1 MFMWK
6 IQIQVFRS
14 LLLTVPLFFSI
25 ASAFAEETVGISQQL
40 KIIPL
45 KNAGFEDADPKKPER
60 PADWQGY
67 NWISSDQAHSGKKA
81 LKLGNFQ
88 WAGQK
93 FTIAP
98 EDVGKNITARF
109 YAKGKGELQFFFS
122 HGKTVEKKE
131 IGTHG
136 DWKSRQ
142 AFFALSDEYM
152 PYSYTMIIPPG
163 TEYSSV
169 SIGASHPVEAYI
181 DDVTVTIG
189 GAAKKVEAST
199 GNSVIPEPENDK
211 LVNIAPYAKVRTD
224 PWGFNAGRMVDGIQ
238 YTGLHL
244 SKHPWKKSC
253 SYEFRYDKP
262 QTIAGIRFSLASGGF
277 VIWADT
283 TGDGKYDKGLVMEEG
298 YTPGSYWGSVEWP
311 FYGKAFYPYVKAY
324 AVKLTTFSKS
334 QAVFEFEIF
343 SPSKTISPEKLAP
356 IALAKEVPML
366 EQGAVLPP
374 VELGSAR
381 RYLQGYHVEPWMFDC
396 PGWIKKNPRPPLK
409 DWPPFQ
415 KMMAGLRE
423 MNCNLVWLFPPKTW
437 DETITKGRKECT
449 YKSDVMWPS
458 QVHTYSYQDHLLKE
472 FCDELHGAGMEVFTQ
487 DRDNSCKITKPDNV
501 PETPV
506 FSWVTRELFKRSGA
520 EMAAEGV
527 DGVPVCVDEA
537 YFGGAPSFKLGKED
551 PKKTDLE
558 NKKIIEQNKSVEA
571 ARKAFAERWK
581 LGDNPVYP
589 EKREDTEL
597 FRKWQIF
604 YYEQIASF
612 MDGTSKYVKKS
623 NPKAK
628 TVSNLVAFEAFN
640 NRAQW
645 GVAEDIIGW
654 NADIDYLGTDPYHT
668 LDDVFGC
675 YTASIMS
682 KSLIAGNRKKQT
694 IVTLNGPWGWGGK
707 AKQPGAFEVC
717 PPISIIGSV
726 LGAAS
731 QGCQAYAFW
740 RYYNIVAM
748 EYGRHV
754 GKAFEILDTMA
765 AWGSREASMP
775 KDIAVLRS
783 RASED
788 WWQLKYAGDF
798 SKDSILPYIH
808 YLWTARFLMS
818 KGYPYELFYMEQPE
832 SYKNLSAYK
841 LIILPFPYSV
851 SKEAC
856 AKIEE
861 ALKAGSKVIAMGA
874 RGETDEIGN
883 ACNGSPLKKLIEEK
897 KIEFIDDKIEK
908 VGDYPEFNKKF
919 KGKLDELLGER
930 KTLDFNSYGL
940 DVQVGCLEKSP
951 SEKFV
956 VMINWSGKDC
966 PVDLGVRMP
975 EGKYRLLM
983 RTLDG
988 AYGAKIGGK
997 EELSAKDLS
1006 SFRVLMKNGEAIVLF
1021 ASGIK

>member
-1 MFMWK
+1 MKNRVLMCLAVAAASNLCSLMLQAADVAPSAQAPK
-6 IQIQVFRS
+6 QVQI
-14 LLLTVPLFFSI
+14 
-25 ASAFAEETVGISQQL
+25 
-40 KIIPL
+40 
-45 KNAGFEDADPKKPER
+45 KNPGFEEANEKQPER
-60 PADWQGY
+60 PAAWGGY
-67 NWISSDQAHSGKKA
+67 NWKSSSQAHSGSKA
-81 LKLGNFQ
+81 LQLGNFQ
-88 WAGQK
+88 WVDQL
-93 FTIAP
+93 FPITP
-98 EDVGKNITARF
+98 EDIGKNITVRF

-122 HGKTVEKKE
+122 HGKKVDGKDA
-131 IGTHG
+131 GTHG
-136 DWKSRQ
+136 DWNSRQ

-152 PYSYTMIIPPG
+152 PYSYTMAIPPG
-163 TEYSSV
+163 TEYSRTH
-169 SIGASHPVEAYI
+169 IGASHAVEAYI

-189 GAAKKVEAST
+189 ETVKKVETSA
-199 GNSVIPEPENDK
+199 GKDIIPAPENDK
-211 LVNIAPYAKVRTD
+211 LVNIAAYAKIRTD

-238 YTGLHL
+238 YTGLSL

-253 SYEFRYDKP
+253 SYEFRYDKA

-283 TGDGKYDKGLVMEEG
+283 KGDGKYDKELVMEEG
-298 YTPGSYWGSVEWP
+298 YTPGGYWGSVEWP
-311 FYGKAFYPYVKAY
+311 FYSKAFSPNIKAY
-324 AVKLTTFSKS
+324 AVKLATFSKS
-334 QAVFEFEIF
+334 QPVFEFEIL
-343 SPSKTISPEKLAP
+343 SPSKTVSPEMLAP
-356 IALAKEVPML
+356 IVLASGVPSL
-366 EQGAVLPP
+366 EQGAALPP
-374 VELGSAR
+374 VELDSAR

-415 KMMAGLRE
+415 KMMAGLKE
-423 MNCNLVWLFPPKTW
+423 MHCNLVWLFPPKTW

-458 QVHTYSYQDHLLKE
+458 QVHTFSHADHLLKE
-472 FCDELHGAGMEVFTQ
+472 FCDELHAAGMEVFTQ
-487 DRDNSCKITKPDNV
+487 DRDNSCKITKPDNI

-506 FSWVTRELFKRSGA
+506 ISWLTREVFKLSGA

-527 DGVPVCVDEA
+527 DGIPVCVDEA
-537 YFGGAPSFKLGKED
+537 YFGGGPSFKLGKED
-551 PKKTDLE
+551 PKKTEDE
-558 NKKIIEQNKSVEA
+558 NKKIIEQNKAVEV
-571 ARKAFAERWK
+571 ARKAFADRWK

-604 YYEQIASF
+604 YYEQVASF
-612 MDGTSKYVKKS
+612 MDGTSKYVKKR

-628 TVSNLVAFEAFN
+628 AVSNLVAFEIFN

-668 LDDVFGC
+668 QEDGFGV

-682 KSLIAGNRKKQT
+682 KSLMAGNRKKQT
-694 IVTLNGPWGWGGK
+694 IITLNGPWGWGGK

-726 LGAAS
+726 VGAAS

-748 EYGRHV
+748 EYGKHV
-754 GKAFEILDTMA
+754 GKAFEMLDTMA
-765 AWGSREASMP
+765 AWGSRDAVMP

-788 WWQLKYAGDF
+788 WWQLKYASDF
-798 SKDSILPYIH
+798 SKDSIVPYIQ
-808 YLWTARFLMS
+808 YLWTAKFLMS
-818 KGYPYELFYMEQPE
+818 KGYPYELFYLDQPE
-832 SYKNLSAYK
+832 SYKNLSEYR
-841 LIILPFPYSV
+841 LIILPFPYSI

-856 AKIEE
+856 GRIEE

-874 RGETDEIGN
+874 RGETNEIGN
-883 ACNGSPLKKLIEEK
+883 AYNDSPLKKLIEEK
-897 KIEFIDDKIEK
+897 KIDFVGESIAD
-908 VGDYPEFNKKF
+908 VGDFPEFNNKF
-919 KGKLDELLGER
+919 KGKLDELLGDR
-930 KTLDFNSYGL
+930 KTLDFNSYGM

-956 VMINWSGKDC
+956 TLINWSGKDAT
-966 PVDLGVRMP
+966 VDLGIKMP
-975 EGKYRLLM
+975 SAKYKVLM
-983 RTLDG
+983 RNIEG
-988 AYGAKIGGK
+988 AYEMQIGGNR
-997 EELSAKDLS
+997 EFTAQELKK
-1006 SFRVLMKNGEAIVLF
+1006 FRVPLKTGDAVILYV
-1021 ASGIK
+1021 SPVK